1 MKYFPLIVDEAG
13 AMIVDMVRKFVES
26 EITPFRDKFD
36 DDKDHQL
43 INEILI
49 KMSALGIFN
58 VSLPEEGSESESR
71 MLPMACA
78 VIEEFSRGDAGIG
91 LVAAINNW
99 AMAGA
104 QYGRNREVIQAFQ
117 NRQKE
122 KQPTFACFAMTEPA
136 SGCDVENLPEM
147 HGRTIKTRA
156 VQDGNEW
163 VINGAKRFPS
173 NAGISSFY
181 CVVCQTDPGRGE
193 EGIALIYVP
202 EDAKGLGFGKFE
214 VKAGLQSDR
223 NCDIFFDDVRVPLT
237 YRAAGPGED
246 AIILKRNVSIG
257 RVVSA
262 AAAVGCA
269 RGAFEECLR
278 YTGERQVGGKTIREH
293 SIAAGILAD
302 VITGIEAARAYYL
315 QVAYMLD
322 HPKQFGEVHSA
333 AMISHASAAKNYACQ
348 MANQGIGRLMELMG
362 SYGYIRDYHVEKY
375 WRDVKEI
382 QLWLGGH
389 QLAQFD
395 VVRRYYPY
403 KITA

>member
-1 MKYFPLIVDEAG
+1 MKYFPVLVDEG
-13 AMIVDMVRKFVES
+13 GNMVVEMIRKFVDT
-26 EITPFRDKFD
+26 EIMPIRDQIDQDREHKLVN
-36 DDKDHQL
+36 Q
-43 INEILI
+43 ILV
-49 KMSALGIFN
+49 KMSQLGVFN
-58 VSLPEEGSESESR
+58 VELRDEEGTEQGPS
-71 MLPMACA
+71 LPMACA
-78 VIEEFSRGDAGIG
+78 VIEEFARGDAGLG
-91 LVAAINNW
+91 LVAGINSW

-104 QYGRNREVIQAFQ
+104 LYGRNREVVDLYKKMQQ
-117 NRQKE
+117 E

-136 SGCDVENLPEM
+136 SGCDVENLSEM

-156 VQDGNEW
+156 VQEGDHW

-173 NAGISSFY
+173 NSGISSLY
-181 CVVCQTDPGRGE
+181 CVVCQTDPSQGE

-202 EDAKGLGFGKFE
+202 ENTPGLSFGKFE

-223 NCDIFFDDVRVPLT
+223 NCDIFFDEVRVPLS
-237 YRAAGPGED
+237 YRSAGPGQD
-246 AIILKRNVSIG
+246 AIILKRNVSVG

-278 YTGERQVGGKTIREH
+278 YTGEREVGGKPIREH

-302 VITGIEAARAYYL
+302 AITGIEAARAYYL
-315 QVAYMLD
+315 QVAYMLS
-322 HPKQFGEVHSA
+322 HPQEFGEVHSP
-333 AMISHASAAKNYACQ
+333 AMISHASASKNYACQ
-348 MANQGIGRLMELMG
+348 MANSTIGRLMELMG

-389 QLAQFD
+389 QLGQFD

-403 KITA
+403 KSKG